1 MTVGYLFLL
10 GSLVGFS
17 LLGILHKVADHP
29 SCRPRMVTMLLL
41 LWAAGLTAA
50 YTLAFD
56 PRGLR
61 MPPSVL
67 GMGAAAGAAASLAL
81 FAFQASL
88 RHGKISTSWLVL
100 NLCIAVPILMSILV
114 YREALTAGKGVGI
127 SNTRRRLQEMY
138 GAAGSL
144 SLTRAS
150 AGGTIVEVRLPL
162 RLGRVATPQLVHA

>member
-41 LWAAGLTAA
+41 VWAAALTAA

-67 GMGAAAGAAASLAL
+67 GLGGELAVGAAHDERRPVGRPALQAASV
-81 FAFQASL
+81 QDSL
-88 RHGKISTSWLVL
+88 Q
-100 NLCIAVPILMSILV
+100 NLLELRSAVSDLGLIGDG
-114 YREALTAGKGVGI
+114 RGGVPDWF
-127 SNTRRRLQEMY
+127 LQ
-138 GAAGSL
+138 GLCA
-144 SLTRAS
+144 
-150 AGGTIVEVRLPL
+150 
-162 RLGRVATPQLVHA
+162 